1 MDSKARILE
10 AFQFE
15 QMKVAELE
23 EKLKAADYA
32 NKVSLISIIIILVQ

>member
-1 MDSKARILE
+1 MESKTHLQV

-15 QMKVAELE
+15 QMKVAELK

-32 NKVSLISIIIILVQ
+32 NKVSLISI